1 MRRISI
7 LAVLGMLTSTTPG
20 CSSDECLALPCV
32 GPPPAV
38 TLRVVDAIDGGP
50 VADLMANGL
59 PCGSAGVCFP
69 QKPDGGTIGAGTSS
83 IDVTAPGHDH
93 VQLDVTVPSATPD
106 PCSCQP
112 DYVPQTRDVYLTPL

>member
-38 TLRVVDAIDGGP
+38 TLHVVDAIDGGP

-83 IDVTAPGHDH
+83 IDVTGTGYGHA
-93 VQLDVTVPSATPD
+93 VLDITIPPATPA
-106 PCSCQP
+106 PCSCDP
-112 DYVPQTRDVYLTPL
+112 SYVPQTRDVALAPL

>member
-1 MRRISI
+1 VVLA
-7 LAVLGMLTSTTPG
+7 LAVAAGA
-20 CSSDECLALPCV
+20 CSEQQCQALPC
-32 GPPPAV
+32 PFEFAV
-38 TLRVVDAIDGGP
+38 TLHVHDAVDGGP
-50 VADLMANGL
+50 VVDPVANGF
-59 PCGSAGVCFP
+59 PCGSGGVCFP
-69 QKPDGGTIGAGTSS
+69 QTADGGTIGAGTSS